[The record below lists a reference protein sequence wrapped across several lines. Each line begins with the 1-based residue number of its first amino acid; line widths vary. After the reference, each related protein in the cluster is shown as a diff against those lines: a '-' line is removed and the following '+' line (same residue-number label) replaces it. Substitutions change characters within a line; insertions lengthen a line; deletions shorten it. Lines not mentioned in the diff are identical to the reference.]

1 MYKKIDMNELK
12 LNQNF
17 RWIVTR
23 KNFFSNDEC
32 AMLRK
37 YIDENAERKR
47 GHELPKSEHSLNFKW
62 GENECLL
69 NISRNDDEKI
79 LNKFWNA
86 ITIANQVHFKYDIT
100 GIYHNRIQA
109 HRYDKN
115 DSYNPHSD
123 FHNYKDYSSLKLT
136 CIVFLND
143 ASEYEG
149 GEFHMFDGTIV
160 EPEMGK
166 LVIHPAFA
174 GHQVTPITKGNRY
187 SCVCWA
193 VGDTFV

>member
-1 MYKKIDMNELK
+1 M
-12 LNQNF
+12 
-17 RWIVTR
+17 
-23 KNFFSNDEC
+23 
-32 AMLRK
+32 
-37 YIDENAERKR
+37 
-47 GHELPKSEHSLNFKW
+47 NFKW

-79 LNKFWNA
+79 LSKFWNA

-136 CIVFLND
+136 CIVFLNA

-174 GHQVTPITKGNRY
+174 GRQVTPITKGNRY